1 MRRRDLSPFGPL
13 RIESDAAGHSARGDD
28 ASRFRPDVS
37 GLRRGL
43 VRTGAARLDGRLR
56 ASGRADPSAGPLSG
70 GRGRASGL
78 GGADGGALGSAGG
91 PEHHGG
97 PPLGP
102 GFDRP
107 VPPGGYAW
115 WYVDAL
121 SDDRQY
127 GITIIA
133 FIGSVFSPWYAW
145 AGRKDPLNH
154 CSVNACIYGPRTNR
168 WAMTERKREA
178 LERDACHLVIG
189 PSALSWDDGVLTIRI
204 NELSAPFFKPV
215 SGVVRVEPIAF
226 NSHVFHLS
234 KGGEHTWRPIAP
246 SAHVTVAFSQPGMRW
261 SGDGYFDM
269 NAGDEPLENGF
280 SDWTWSRAALST
292 GSTVLYDANPRM
304 GDPLSMA
311 LRFDRHGGFEQAP
324 PPPPAPL
331 PRTGWRV
338 ARTTRSDDGVATVT
352 RGFEDTPF
360 YARTLL
366 DQTLFGERVA
376 SVHESLSLNRF
387 ANPIVR
393 CMLPFR
399 IPRW

>member
-1 MRRRDLSPFGPL
+1 M
-13 RIESDAAGHSARGDD
+13 
-28 ASRFRPDVS
+28 
-37 GLRRGL
+37 
-43 VRTGAARLDGRLR
+43 
-56 ASGRADPSAGPLSG
+56 
-70 GRGRASGL
+70 
-78 GGADGGALGSAGG
+78 
-91 PEHHGG
+91 
-97 PPLGP
+97 
-102 GFDRP
+102 

-121 SDDRQY
+121 SDDRQH

-145 AGRKDPLNH
+145 AGRKDPLDH
-154 CSVNACIYGPRTNR
+154 CAVNACIYGPRVNR
-168 WAMTERKREA
+168 WAMTERKRGA
-178 LERDACHLVIG
+178 LARDACNLMIG
-189 PSALSWDDGVLTIRI
+189 PSALSWDGGVLKIRI
-204 NELSAPFFKPV
+204 NEISAPFFKPMN
-215 SGVVRVEPIAF
+215 GVVRVEPIGF
-226 NSHVFHLS
+226 NTHVFHLS
-234 KGGEHTWRPIAP
+234 NQGQHIWRPIAP
-246 SAHVTVAFSQPGMRW
+246 SAHVTVAFSQPGLRW

-280 SDWTWSRAALST
+280 SDWSWSRAALST

-311 LRFDRHGGFEQAP
+311 LRFDHKGDFEQAP
-324 PPPPAPL
+324 PPPLAPL

-338 ARTTRSDDGVATVT
+338 PRMTRSDDGVATVA

-360 YARTLL
+360 YSRTLL
-366 DQTLFGERVA
+366 DTKLFGERVA